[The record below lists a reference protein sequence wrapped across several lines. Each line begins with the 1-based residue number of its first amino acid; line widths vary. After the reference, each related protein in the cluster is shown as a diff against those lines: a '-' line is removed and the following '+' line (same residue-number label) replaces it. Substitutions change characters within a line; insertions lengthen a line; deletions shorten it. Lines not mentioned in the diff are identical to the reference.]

1 MKNGKWQLENI
12 SKLLPDC
19 LSLRTDVRSPM
30 TRSLEIWS
38 IWVDM
43 TSESTIDELAEKI
56 WDYHHLDHELEKS
69 DIILTL
75 GSKDLRVAEY
85 AADLFLQGW
94 APRIMFSG
102 GAGTLTKGHFARSE
116 AEMFAEIALRKGV
129 SRDAVLIEPSST
141 NTGENVI
148 LSRRLLQQ
156 QGFDPQTF
164 IVVQKPYMER
174 RSYATFMKFWPGKRI
189 IVTSPPISFAE
200 YPTAELP
207 KDLII
212 NIMVGDLQRIKVYPD
227 KGFQV
232 EQEIPDHVWQSFEK
246 LVALGYTK
254 HLVVNL

>member
-1 MKNGKWQLENI
+1 
-12 SKLLPDC
+12 
-19 LSLRTDVRSPM
+19 
-30 TRSLEIWS
+30 
-38 IWVDM
+38 M
-43 TSESTIDELAEKI
+43 TSESTIDELAQKI
-56 WDYHHLDHELEKS
+56 WDYHLLNHRLEKG

-94 APRIMFSG
+94 APRLMFSG
-102 GAGTLTKGHFARSE
+102 GTGTLTRGHFAKSE
-116 AEMFAEIALRKGV
+116 AEMFAETALRKGV
-129 SRDAVLIEPSST
+129 SPEAILIEPRST

-148 LSRRLLQQ
+148 FSRRLLQQ
-156 QGFDPQTF
+156 YGIDPKTF
-164 IVVQKPYMER
+164 ILVQKPYMER

-189 IVTSPPISFAE
+189 IATSPPISFAE

-232 EQEIPDHVWQSFEK
+232 EQEIPDHIWRSYEK
-246 LVALGYTK
+246 LLALGYTK